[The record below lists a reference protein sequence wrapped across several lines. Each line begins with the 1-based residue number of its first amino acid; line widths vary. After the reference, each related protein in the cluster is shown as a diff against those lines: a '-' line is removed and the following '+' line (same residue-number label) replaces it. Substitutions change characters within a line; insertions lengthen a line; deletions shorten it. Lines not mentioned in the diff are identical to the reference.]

1 MDQKDEVKSKVDL
14 VEVIASYIPL
24 KKMGRNFAGLCPF
37 HSEKTPSFMVSA
49 ERQAFKCFGCNESGD
64 VYTFLEKM
72 EGWDFR
78 EALEEMAKKAGV
90 VLADFK
96 PSGVQKNKEKLIEI
110 NKKALQFYKYLL
122 NKHPI
127 GETARKY
134 LISRG
139 VTQEFWE
146 KFDLG
151 YAPAGWENLS
161 KFLKKRG
168 YDLADMATAGLMIA
182 RLMVPRVQASG
193 GQGRDTKGPGF
204 SEGGYYDRFRN
215 RIIFPLKDGRGTV
228 LGFSG
233 RTIDDAQ
240 KEAPLRSKSFEG
252 QAKYINSPETSIY
265 NKGSLLF
272 GLDVAR
278 GAIRDKKE
286 TVLVEGE
293 FDVISAHKAG
303 VFNVVASKGT
313 ALTERQVVIL
323 SRLAEK
329 VVLCFDTDLAGDAA
343 ARRGI
348 ELLDLAG
355 LDICVVRL
363 GKHKDPDD
371 FAQKDPAGFKKAISN
386 ALNVYDYFLESATAR
401 YDPKTADGKK
411 KIGQEILPVLARIS
425 DDLVRAHYTDK
436 LARVLDLEV
445 TLVAA
450 AVDKKMGSLFTT
462 LQTGGVGASVKS
474 KLSLEE
480 YFLALFISQDEIVTS
495 FVVDVKPGDF
505 ENEKA
510 ASFWKWL
517 RDIIRASQART
528 GHRLG
533 EKPKSLK
540 RLLEKLPGDLGSF
553 VDHLYLANISP
564 AFGEKEFW
572 AQEVAKIAQRIKKES
587 LKRQLFEVSRRLKTA
602 QAEKNMRKMTILTK
616 RFDQIA
622 KYLKS

>member
-49 ERQAFKCFGCNESGD
+49 ERQAFKCFGCNEAGD

-215 RIIFPLKDGRGTV
+215 RIIFPLKDGRGAV

-233 RTIDDAQ
+233 RTIDDAR

-313 ALTERQVVIL
+313 ALTEKQVAVI
-323 SRLAEK
+323 SRLTENAA
-329 VVLCFDTDLAGDAA
+329 LCFDMDLAGDAA

-348 ELLDLAG
+348 ELLDIAG
-355 LDICVVRL
+355 LNVKVVRL
-363 GKHKDPDD
+363 PGAKDPDE
-371 FAQKDPAGFKKAISN
+371 FAQKDPSGFADAVEKAQ
-386 ALNVYDYFLESATAR
+386 NVYDYLIESAIKRHGAETAE
-401 YDPKTADGKK
+401 GKK
-411 KIGQEILPVLARIS
+411 KIGREILPVLSGIS
-425 DDLVRAHYTDK
+425 DDLVRAHFVTKFAK
-436 LARVLDLEV
+436 LLDLEV
-445 TLVAA
+445 GIVNDAVERKKDVAFEINIETVTA
-450 AVDKKMGSLFTT
+450 QGESNI
-462 LQTGGVGASVKS
+462 
-474 KLSLEE
+474 LED
-480 YFLALFISQDEIVTS
+480 YFLALFLAGDEVFHKVLAILE
-495 FVVDVKPGDF
+495 PQDF
-505 ENEKA
+505 ENRDAGAFWKAIRDIMSDLKPGKTGDLIKKIPEKFAKFIDHLYFINISPSVLEKEQWVLEMLKA
-510 ASFWKWL
+510 A
-517 RDIIRASQART
+517 ARIKKRSL
-528 GHRLG
+528 GRQMKQVSGQLKEAQNDNKQEKIKSLMQKFDRLSRQIESG
-533 EKPKSLK
+533 EKPL
-540 RLLEKLPGDLGSF
+540 
-553 VDHLYLANISP
+553 
-564 AFGEKEFW
+564 
-572 AQEVAKIAQRIKKES
+572 
-587 LKRQLFEVSRRLKTA
+587 
-602 QAEKNMRKMTILTK
+602 
-616 RFDQIA
+616 
-622 KYLKS
+622 